1 MGSLHIGT
9 YFSRENFDKMV
20 AFCTKLALNCSL
32 CFMNYNISLPL
43 FTFHLW
49 LRKIWLVALYKN
61 MAFIPKFHC
70 GIGTFTLSKIRN
82 TRKNSGRKI
91 KNKSDFVR
99 SIIRI
104 ISFFFGRKDCSPFFV
119 PRQRGV
125 IVPRCGFPH
134 RPNTCV
140 L

>member
-20 AFCTKLALNCSL
+20 AFCTKLALNWQFVLYELQHFTS
-32 CFMNYNISLPL
+32 FVYIPL
-43 FTFHLW
+43 VTTKNFDLW
-49 LRKIWLVALYKN
+49 PSIKN

-91 KNKSDFVR
+91 KK
-99 SIIRI
+99 
-104 ISFFFGRKDCSPFFV
+104 
-119 PRQRGV
+119 
-125 IVPRCGFPH
+125 
-134 RPNTCV
+134 
-140 L
+140 